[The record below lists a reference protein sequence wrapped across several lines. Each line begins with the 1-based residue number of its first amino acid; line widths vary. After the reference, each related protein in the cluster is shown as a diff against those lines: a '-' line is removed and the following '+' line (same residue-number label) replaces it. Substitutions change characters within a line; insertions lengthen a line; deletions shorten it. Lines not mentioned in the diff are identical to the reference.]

1 MSNVTAELLLSEDPI
16 PFPATAGDDGDGAEV
31 CFLGRVRLMEEERA
45 LRGIEYSAYS
55 PMAEDSLATIHREA
69 LERFGA
75 HKCQVR
81 HRTGFV
87 AAGETSI
94 AIIVATP
101 HSGEAFDLCR
111 HYLHRIKTE
120 VPIWKKP
127 IFA

>member
-1 MSNVTAELLLSEDPI
+1 MSNLTAALLLSHDPI
-16 PFPATAGDDGDGAEV
+16 PFPACAGDDGDGAEV
-31 CFLGRVRLMEEERA
+31 CFLGRVRALEGERA
-45 LRGIEYSAYS
+45 IRGIEYSAYA
-55 PMAEDSLATIHREA
+55 PMAEENLAAIHRETVT
-69 LERFGA
+69 RFGP
-75 HKCQVR
+75 HKCLVR

-94 AIIVATP
+94 AVVVATP
-101 HSGEAFDLCR
+101 HSAEAFDLCR

>member
-1 MSNVTAELLLSEDPI
+1 MPNHHAELLLSEDPI
-16 PFPATAGDDGDGAEV
+16 PFPAPAGDDGDGAEL
-31 CFLGRVRLMEEERA
+31 CFLGRVRRMEEGRP

-55 PMAEDSLATIHREA
+55 PMAEESLAAIRRETVA
-69 LERFGA
+69 QFGP
-75 HKCQVR
+75 HKCLIR

-94 AIIVATP
+94 AVIVATP

-127 IFA
+127 VFA